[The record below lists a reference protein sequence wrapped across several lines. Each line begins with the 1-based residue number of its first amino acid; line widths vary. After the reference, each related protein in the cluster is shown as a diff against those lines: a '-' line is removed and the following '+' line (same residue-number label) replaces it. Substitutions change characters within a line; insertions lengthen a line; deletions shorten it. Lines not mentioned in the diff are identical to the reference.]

1 MIHCRYVYISIHVQS
16 DGFVPDFF
24 FNGTIVRTSGYDF
37 LFRETSMKLPYPC
50 LLSTVTESQST
61 LLATTSVQDLL
72 KPVAQEAP
80 EVWNAIFDSHEKKSR
95 YAFITV
101 TLIYFALYNRRLIKL
116 DKL

>member
-1 MIHCRYVYISIHVQS
+1 M
-16 DGFVPDFF
+16 
-24 FNGTIVRTSGYDF
+24 
-37 LFRETSMKLPYPC
+37 

-95 YAFITV
+95 YAFITA